1 MPGAAV
7 YCLNAF
13 LLSVVMIFIMVK
25 IAPRIGL
32 VDVPTERK
40 NHEGRIPLVGSGVFL
55 AVCVTSI
62 LLQPP
67 PRGILDFL
75 VGMALIVLLG
85 IIDDV
90 VDLRASVK
98 FAVQCAVVAL
108 MVLPND
114 FLIRNA
120 GAILADR
127 PLLLLHWAAPVT
139 IFAVVGMINAVNL
152 IDGLDGLAGGI
163 SFVALIWFAIAAAAL
178 GLPEE
183 LPLILVL
190 AFGVL
195 GFLIFNFRHP
205 WRARAAVFLGD
216 AGSMMLGLALAFVA
230 ITLTQRSSH
239 PLPPITA
246 LWICAL
252 PVIDTLSLM
261 IRRLAAG
268 QSIAAV
274 DHRHLHDV
282 LVRAGLGV
290 NHTVL
295 VLIAVSGTLGGMGIA
310 GWLLHLPDRVMLI
323 GLAVPV
329 GIHSWF
335 SCYGW
340 KHLHVST
347 SAIPIAGGAVPQ
359 MGPQIK

>member
-7 YCLNAF
+7 YCMNAF
-13 LLSVVMIFIMVK
+13 LLSVVVIFIMVK

-62 LLQPP
+62 LLQPS
-67 PRGILDFL
+67 PRGTLDFL
-75 VGMALIVLLG
+75 IGMALIVLLG

-98 FAVQCAVVAL
+98 FAAQCAIVAL

-127 PLLLLHWAAPVT
+127 PLLLLQWAAPVT

-152 IDGLDGLAGGI
+152 IDGLDGLAGGV
-163 SFVALIWFAIAAAAL
+163 SFVALIWFAIAAAVL

-195 GFLIFNFRHP
+195 GFLVFNFRHP

-268 QSIAAV
+268 QSIVAARPPASARLAGACWLWCEPYRA
-274 DHRHLHDV
+274 HPGCRQR
-282 LVRAGLGV
+282 RAGRHRYRWV
-290 NHTVL
+290 
-295 VLIAVSGTLGGMGIA
+295 AS
-310 GWLLHLPDRVMLI
+310 P
-323 GLAVPV
+323 
-329 GIHSWF
+329 
-335 SCYGW
+335 
-340 KHLHVST
+340 
-347 SAIPIAGGAVPQ
+347 SA
-359 MGPQIK
+359 

>member
-1 MPGAAV
+1 
-7 YCLNAF
+7 
-13 LLSVVMIFIMVK
+13 
-25 IAPRIGL
+25 
-32 VDVPTERK
+32 
-40 NHEGRIPLVGSGVFL
+40 
-55 AVCVTSI
+55 
-62 LLQPP
+62 
-67 PRGILDFL
+67 
-75 VGMALIVLLG
+75 
-85 IIDDV
+85 
-90 VDLRASVK
+90 
-98 FAVQCAVVAL
+98 
-108 MVLPND
+108 
-114 FLIRNA
+114 
-120 GAILADR
+120 
-127 PLLLLHWAAPVT
+127 
-139 IFAVVGMINAVNL
+139 
-152 IDGLDGLAGGI
+152 
-163 SFVALIWFAIAAAAL
+163 
-178 GLPEE
+178 
-183 LPLILVL
+183 
-190 AFGVL
+190 
-195 GFLIFNFRHP
+195 
-205 WRARAAVFLGD
+205 
-216 AGSMMLGLALAFVA
+216 MLGLALAFVA

-268 QSIAAV
+268 QSIVAV
-274 DHRHLHDV
+274 DHRHLHDL

-295 VLIAVSGTLGGMGIA
+295 ALIAVSGALGGMGIA

-347 SAIPIAGGAVPQ
+347 SAIPIAGGAIPQ